1 MKKILLYALMLF
13 ILCGCTAREVPVN
26 PQTEPDI
33 TVTEEIKEPEQVQ
46 TEVQK
51 EEIPVKH
58 TPVCTVS
65 INCKTIED
73 NIDKLEESKRFLVPT
88 DGIILPETTIEIQQG
103 DTAFD
108 ILKRITRQ
116 KGIHMEFSETP
127 MYNSAYIEGINNLYE
142 FDCGESS
149 GWIYTINDET
159 LSYSSSK
166 YTVKDGD
173 NIKWIYTLDLGRD
186 IQSN

>member
-1 MKKILLYALMLF
+1 MRKILVYALIIF
-13 ILCGCTAREVPVN
+13 ILCGCTAREVPVK

-33 TVTEEIKEPEQVQ
+33 TVTEEIQEPKQVQ
-46 TEVQK
+46 AKVQR
-51 EEIPVKH
+51 EEITIKH

-65 INCKTIED
+65 INCKTIAD
-73 NIDKLEESKRFLVPT
+73 NIEKLEESKRFLVPS
-88 DGIILPETTIEIQQG
+88 DGIILPETTVEIQQG

-108 ILKRITRQ
+108 ILKKITRQ

-149 GWIYTINDET
+149 GWIYTVNGET

-166 YTVKDGD
+166 HTVKDGD
-173 NIKWIYTLDLGRD
+173 KIAWMYTLNLGKD
-186 IQSN
+186 IQNN